1 MALSEKAKA
10 VFNYVKENDDRE
22 FTAPDIA
29 NALGM
34 NPKSVNGIITMSFQR
49 HRNEEKEIVP
59 LMVRVPAEIELED
72 GTKKTIKFIHLTDE
86 GKAFDPEA

>member
-1 MALSEKAKA
+1 MALNEKSKA
-10 VFNYVKENDDRE
+10 VFDYVKDNDDKE
-22 FTAPDIA
+22 FTAVDIA

-49 HRNEEKEIVP
+49 HRNAEKEIVP
-59 LMVRVPAEIELED
+59 LMVRVPAEVELED